1 MASYRKKRL
10 EILQAFLDWA
20 WESLSDSPRNSVW
33 EWEGAQLC
41 AVSEE
46 ILPPPLCLITMQS
59 ANLTVKYFHCQY
71 NASHCFH
78 KNDGE
83 SSATHRLGFI
93 CTNCFYFTR
102 CKLLT
107 ESSELEGSLRGH
119 PVQLPCDAQR
129 HLQLPQ
135 VLRALSNH
143 SLVLQTSVCS
153 LQTKQLICTKDADI

>member
-1 MASYRKKRL
+1 
-10 EILQAFLDWA
+10 
-20 WESLSDSPRNSVW
+20 
-33 EWEGAQLC
+33 
-41 AVSEE
+41 
-46 ILPPPLCLITMQS
+46 MQS

-102 CKLLT
+102 CKELT

-135 VLRALSNH
+135 VLRASRLTAAVSEDG
-143 SLVLQTSVCS
+143 TSSRAGQPFQCLTSATVKNFFS
-153 LQTKQLICTKDADI
+153 YISSKSPLFQFETISPRPIPADPAEESVPFHLIPPFRY